1 MSGPFKMKGNPF
13 QRNYGIGSPLHQ
25 DKDKVK
31 TNAPN
36 KEDFIKNKKVQ
47 IQNPDFKKPEKPFSI
62 EDLHQK
68 GGPTEKG
75 TPKVKKS
82 KPEGK
87 TSKTQETAKPK
98 GKNIE
103 IITTGPELTENQI
116 NKILYPKGKPKAKVK
131 KKNLYEKV
139 KDSTKDAYKKVK
151 QKIED
156 DKPKRKYDKMI
167 DDSQRELRYQK
178 RRPTLTKDI
187 KKAKNKINKLLG
199 G

>member
-1 MSGPFKMKGNPF
+1 MARTPFKLKGNPF

-36 KEDFIKNKKVQ
+36 KEDFIKNQKNQ
-47 IQNPDFKKPEKPFSI
+47 IQNPDFKKPVKEFTTD
-62 EDLHQK
+62 DLLVKNQ

-75 TPKVKKS
+75 TPAKPKAKKS
-82 KPEGK
+82 KPK
-87 TSKTQETAKPK
+87 AKKSKPK

-103 IITTGPELTENQI
+103 IITTGPELTENEI

-131 KKNLYEKV
+131 KKNLYETI

-156 DKPKRKYDKMI
+156 DKPSEYDKMI
-167 DDSQRELRYQK
+167 EKDQRELRYQR